1 MARQTFEI
9 RADELGEA
17 LTAQLADKP
26 VPSERIRVTVETVP
40 DYSDIPADI
49 LESQR
54 KGLQSRLKSN
64 DRATDEEVDG
74 LFRKWT

>member
-1 MARQTFEI
+1 MTRQTVEI

-17 LTAQLADKP
+17 LTAHLTEKP
-26 VPSERIRVTVETVP
+26 VPTERVRVTVETVP
-40 DYSDIPADI
+40 DYSEIPTDI

-54 KGLQSRLKSN
+54 RGLRSRIVPG

-74 LFRKWT
+74 FFRKRT